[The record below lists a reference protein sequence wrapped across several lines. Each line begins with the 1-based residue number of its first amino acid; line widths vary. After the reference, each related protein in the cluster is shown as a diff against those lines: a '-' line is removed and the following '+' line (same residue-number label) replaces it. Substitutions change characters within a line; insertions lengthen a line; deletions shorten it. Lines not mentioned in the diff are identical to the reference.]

1 MFTLKRRWD
10 GEINDDDEAV
20 QGHEPNSGAEPN
32 GSDVGRRTRGLA
44 SAPLNA
50 GAECSARWLNDPFD
64 TRHGICISSRKLDS
78 KSLD

>member
-1 MFTLKRRWD
+1 MFTLNRRWD

-44 SAPLNA
+44 SAPLTA
-50 GAECSARWLNDPFD
+50 SAVCSSRRLSNSFD
-64 TRHGICISSRKLDS
+64 TRHCICISSRKLDS